1 MRIKRKETTFEVNSI
16 DQNRQDQS
24 VSPFNATLS
33 QIDAKNSESNGTSML
48 NPQNFGGKSIRV
60 GKLSFAET
68 HGDDQ
73 LSEQLSVMGSIE

>member
-1 MRIKRKETTFEVNSI
+1 MKRKEPTFEINSI
-16 DQNRQDQS
+16 DQNRQEHN

-48 NPQNFGGKSIRV
+48 TPQNFCGKSIKV

-68 HGDDQ
+68 QGDEQ